1 MANSEAILAT
11 NAQHVAIIDYTALN
25 ALKGVPNLY
34 EETLKVVQDKIGRM
48 QQLRTQA
55 ELTSDNLKAF
65 GDLAHGL
72 KSGICMIGCTRLAHV
87 CHQLELLGRSENI
100 SNAETLVTLYDQVL
114 PGVLQETMASLQE
127 ALR

>member
-1 MANSEAILAT
+1 MATPDAILAT
-11 NAQHVAIIDYTALN
+11 SALHIAIIDYVALD

-34 EETLKVVQDKIGRM
+34 QETLKVVQDKIGRM

-55 ELTSDNLKAF
+55 ELTSANLKVF

-87 CHQLELLGRSENI
+87 CYQLGTVLLLI
-100 SNAETLVTLYDQVL
+100 AC
-114 PGVLQETMASLQE
+114 
-127 ALR
+127 